1 MARDRRREPLPAEVD
16 GECVFCRVAEGR
28 AESSLVTQD
37 DRTLAFLDLQP
48 ATPGHTLVVPRAH
61 ASALAELDPDDGAA
75 LWATGMRVAAALRAC
90 GLADGINFFLADGVA
105 AGQEVWHVHLH
116 VLPRTPSD
124 GVRLSAH
131 WRRPSR
137 EVLNVTA
144 ARVRSAVI

>member
-1 MARDRRREPLPAEVD
+1 MARTHRREALPAEVD
-16 GECVFCRVAEGR
+16 GQCVFCGITEHRV
-28 AESSLVTQD
+28 ESSLVTQD
-37 DRTLAFLDLQP
+37 DRTMAFLDLQP

-75 LWATGMRVAAALRAC
+75 IWATGLRVAAALRAC

-116 VLPRTPSD
+116 VLPRTPGD
-124 GVRLSAH
+124 GVRLSAD
-131 WRRPSR
+131 WRRPTR
-137 EVLNVTA
+137 DVLNVTA